1 MLFQGYGCIGELR
14 VQLLEAGHAALR
26 YNHSLGIT
34 SWLDPLVDESILT
47 TYRQLSERGEL
58 TAHVVAF
65 PQVFAREPSEEL
77 ARVQRLREQF
87 KNVRNLAVSGVKIF
101 ADGVVEFPSQMSAM
115 SKPYRN
121 SGLSGELLLEP
132 SLF

>member
-1 MLFQGYGCIGELR
+1 RHTRLQGDWSSDVCSSDLEGTPLHGRSTPR
-14 VQLLEAGHAALR
+14 V
-26 YNHSLGIT
+26 
-34 SWLDPLVDESILT
+34 LT

-101 ADGVVEFPSQMSAM
+101 ADGVVEFPSQTAAM

-121 SGLSGELLLEP
+121 SGKSGE
-132 SLF
+132 